1 MKKRGFSRLL
11 VLMLAI
17 AMLWMSVI
25 PAYADVESDL
35 RELQNY
41 VDSLEKIINELDHE
55 VNSWNKEINNLI

>member
-1 MKKRGFSRLL
+1 MKKHGFSRLL

-35 RELQNY
+35 REL
-41 VDSLEKIINELDHE
+41 
-55 VNSWNKEINNLI
+55 